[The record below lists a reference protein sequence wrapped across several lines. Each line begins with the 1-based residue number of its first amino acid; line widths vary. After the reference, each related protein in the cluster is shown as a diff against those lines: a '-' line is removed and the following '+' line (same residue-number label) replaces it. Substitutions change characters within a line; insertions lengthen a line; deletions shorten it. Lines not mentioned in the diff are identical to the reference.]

1 MYAIKIMS
9 NEHVYM
15 HLADEVN
22 YIYKLAKDS
31 ADFYSEME
39 NGENVFIV
47 GNVQDGEFEYLEVY
61 LHTDH
66 SVKLFYIMPTAWLY
80 IMQEGKTIEAI
91 NVHGIKQTFEGNV
104 K

>member
-1 MYAIKIMS
+1 MYAIKIVS
-9 NEHVYM
+9 NEHVYL

-22 YIYKLAKDS
+22 YIYKTAKGS
-31 ADFYSEME
+31 EDFYSEME

-47 GNVQDGEFEYLEVY
+47 GEIADGEFEYLEVY

-91 NVHGIKQTFEGNV
+91 NVHEIKQSVEV
-104 K
+104 